1 MVIYSGLSKERQLCY
16 YRTWMYLSLFA
27 PLATGLQ
34 SGFDSRPK
42 TPPRYFRLHREADT
56 GRLELQTAK
65 VAFRAR
71 NETQIDLY
79 SLVHIADARYYHELK
94 QDLALDGYVKC

>member
-1 MVIYSGLSKERQLCY
+1 MVIYSGLSKERLLW
-16 YRTWMYLSLFA
+16 YRLSVCMSLLA

-42 TPPRYFRLHREADT
+42 MPPRYFRLHREADT

-79 SLVHIADARYYHELK
+79 SLVHIADERYYRNLK
-94 QDLALDGYVKC
+94 QDLAQGG